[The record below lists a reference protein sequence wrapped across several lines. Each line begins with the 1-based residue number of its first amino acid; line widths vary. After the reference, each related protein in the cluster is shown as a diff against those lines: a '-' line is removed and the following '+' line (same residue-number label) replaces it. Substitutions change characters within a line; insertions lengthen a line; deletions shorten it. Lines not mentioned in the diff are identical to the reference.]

1 MTITQVTVASSPA
14 ELMELF
20 AQLAA
25 VGDVDALLALYEADA
40 VLQPEFGVVF
50 RGHEQ
55 IRPALTELLAMKP
68 QITYT
73 SAADVVICGN
83 MALVSNFWTMQAT
96 APDGTK
102 VTDGGTS
109 ADVVRRQ
116 TDGSWLVL
124 IDQPR
129 GIPTPA

>member
-1 MTITQVTVASSPA
+1 MTTTQITVATSPT

-20 AQLAA
+20 ARRAA
-25 VGDVDALLALYEADA
+25 VGDVEKLLALYEADA
-40 VLQPEFGVVF
+40 VFQPEFGVVLT
-50 RGHEQ
+50 GHEQ
-55 IRPALTELLAMKP
+55 IRPALTELLAMNP

-73 SAADVVICGN
+73 SAPDVVINGN
-83 MALVSNFWTMQAT
+83 IALVANFWTMQAT

-102 VTDGGTS
+102 VSDGGTS

-116 TDGSWLVL
+116 TDGSWLVM

-129 GIPTPA
+129 GKPTPA